1 MYFFSSLRIC
11 LVFIY
16 YNTYIHGHNMA
27 LLTSWGNKKKPFRIW
42 CNFPSKVNSH
52 TVAHTPSVL
61 NFFFAS
67 HEAKL
72 SMKKTG
78 ILFFAPAKVNLYK
91 SCGELSLSVQCTE
104 VRFASFLSGGF
115 STMAVRNPPERKL
128 EKRISV

>member
-1 MYFFSSLRIC
+1 MVTTWY
-11 LVFIY
+11 
-16 YNTYIHGHNMA
+16 M
-27 LLTSWGNKKKPFRIW
+27 GNKKTTFRIW

-78 ILFFAPAKVNLYK
+78 ILFFAPAKVNVYK
-91 SCGELSLSVQCTE
+91 SSGELSLSVQCTTCTFTTGKSCNFKNLKKSDSNE
-104 VRFASFLSGGF
+104 TV
-115 STMAVRNPPERKL
+115 KQI
-128 EKRISV
+128 ISYSMNGIV